1 MNIGL
6 GQIIIIVI
14 IMLLL
19 WGNFPQLL
27 KNVSTSLNEIFEM
40 FKKDSEQNKK
50 NHKKDEKKLVF
61 QEKRDSNP

>member
-14 IMLLL
+14 ILLLL

-27 KNVSTSLNEIFEM
+27 KNVSTSLNEVFEV

-50 NHKKDEKKLVF
+50 THDKNEKI
-61 QEKRDSNP
+61 

>member
-50 NHKKDEKKLVF
+50 NHKKDEK
-61 QEKRDSNP
+61 N